1 MGRAPVLEKLTDPA
15 RTPVLTAREFAR
27 ISTLMHE
34 QFGVL
39 LSGKEGLMAA
49 RLGKKLR
56 EGGFTT
62 FGRYFDQVLADRSG
76 TLLIDMV
83 DALTTNHTS
92 FLREPLHF
100 EFLANSIVPTV
111 PAGTTLD
118 IWSAACSSGE
128 EPYSIACSLLG
139 NTAARNLKF
148 RILATD
154 ISTKALSKAKAAI
167 YPAERFRDV
176 PPAWR
181 QSFLIKTKEGAFQI
195 RPEVT
200 AQVEFRRLNL
210 MDAITHGRRFHVI
223 FCRNVMIY
231 FDRDTQAGLVRR
243 LGACLEP
250 GGYLFVGHS
259 ETLTAID
266 HGLEYVK
273 PAIYR
278 HGKSRS
284 PRMQP

>member
-1 MGRAPVLEKLTDPA
+1 
-15 RTPVLTAREFAR
+15 
-27 ISTLMHE
+27 
-34 QFGVL
+34 
-39 LSGKEGLMAA
+39 
-49 RLGKKLR
+49 
-56 EGGFTT
+56 
-62 FGRYFDQVLADRSG
+62 
-76 TLLIDMV
+76 
-83 DALTTNHTS
+83 LTTNHTG

-100 EFLANSIVPTV
+100 EFLANTIVPSV

-118 IWSAACSSGE
+118 IWSAACSTGE
-128 EPYSIACSLLG
+128 EPYSIACTLLG
-139 NTAARNLKF
+139 NPAARNLKF

-154 ISTKALSKAKAAI
+154 ISTKALGKAKAGV

-176 PPAWR
+176 PPSWR
-181 QSFLIKTKEGAFQI
+181 QSFLTKTKEGAFQI
-195 RPEVT
+195 RPEIT
-200 AQVEFRRLNL
+200 GQVEFRRLNL

-231 FDRDTQAGLVRR
+231 FDRETQAGLVRR

-278 HGKSRS
+278 HGKSRL
-284 PRMQP
+284 PGLQP